1 MDQPTL
7 AELHALLARRDQ
19 GPRGLLGLDA
29 TAPPAEIA
37 RAYHAMV
44 ARIHPANFPTDVA
57 RHRSASDLMTAAQVA
72 YRTLRA
78 APRPPRRLA
87 QGSGAHPTI
96 KRPA

>member
-44 ARIHPANFPTDVA
+44 ARIHPANFPTDVE
-57 RHRSASDLMTAAQVA
+57 RHRAAW
-72 YRTLRA
+72 RA
-78 APRPPRRLA
+78 CRPRCIWRRPT
-87 QGSGAHPTI
+87 GSPF
-96 KRPA
+96 